1 MRFYST
7 DLPPVLRAIVL
18 LLVLASGTAQAL
30 DSVTLQ
36 LKWRHQFQFAGYY
49 AALEK
54 GYYRD
59 AGLDIK
65 LVEATPAINVVE
77 EVATGRAQYGVG
89 TSELL
94 LARRQLPVIAL
105 AVIFQHSPLILLAR
119 EDKIGNLHQLASQGV
134 MLETHAEE
142 LLAYL
147 RKEGLQPQSLR
158 ILPHSQHISDLIDGK
173 VAAMSAYSTT
183 EPYLLRRAGL
193 RTIEFSPRA
202 VGIDFYGDN
211 LFTSQQELSKHPERV
226 RAFRAASLRGWE
238 YAMKH
243 PDEIIALILARYNTQ
258 GLDRD
263 MLAFEAGRTEQL
275 MQPQLVEIG
284 YMNPGRWQHIA
295 DIYAE
300 LEMQPKGK
308 IPEDF
313 LYSATLQQLPAWL
326 APTAI
331 GAALTILVLSLLIKH
346 NIHLSRQLKREISAQ
361 KEAHRQ
367 LAKSEKHYRFMLE
380 NSADTFWEL
389 DPQFRFTYVSEADH
403 RTRGFEA
410 SEVIGQSLFSMLTPD
425 SLQKVQEGIATR
437 QQAEQQGEATGPMR
451 FEFEMYCNDGST
463 VWAESNSM
471 PLRDTAGNIIG
482 FHGVTRDITEQKR
495 HRNEL
500 QQVNEQLV
508 RQLHEIQELQSRLQE
523 QAIRDALTGLFNRRY
538 LDETLPRE
546 LSRAKRDGYWLSL
559 IMVDIDH
566 FKQVNDTYGH
576 SAGDEVIRSLGVILR
591 QGTREGDIA
600 CRYGGEEFIVALPRM
615 GIEDA
620 LVRAEKWR
628 TEVEA
633 ILVRHG
639 DFNIR
644 FTISAGVSDY
654 PDHASDHEQLIEC
667 ADVALYL
674 SKKNGRNRVNCFDPS
689 VESI

>member
-1 MRFYST
+1 M
-7 DLPPVLRAIVL
+7 LRALVL
-18 LLVLASGTAQAL
+18 LLVLASGAAQAL

-59 AGLDIK
+59 AGLDVK
-65 LVEATPAINVVE
+65 LIEATPATNVVE
-77 EVATGRAQYGVG
+77 EVVAGRAHYGVG

-94 LARRQLPVIAL
+94 LARHQSPVVAL

-119 EDKIGNLHQLASQGV
+119 EDKIGNLHRLAEQKV
-134 MLETHAEE
+134 MLEAHAEE

-147 RKEGLQPQSLR
+147 RKEGLRPESMR
-158 ILPHSQHISDLIDGK
+158 ILPHSQNISDLIDGNI
-173 VAAMSAYSTT
+173 AAMSAYSTT
-183 EPYLLRRAGL
+183 EPYFVRRAGL

-258 GLDRD
+258 GLERG

-275 MQPQLVEIG
+275 IQPQLVEVG

-295 DIYAE
+295 NTYAE
-300 LEMQPKGK
+300 LEMQPAGK
-308 IPEDF
+308 LPDDF
-313 LYSATLQQLPAWL
+313 LYSGAAPQPLPTWL
-326 APTAI
+326 TPTAI
-331 GAALTILVLSLLIKH
+331 FAALTILALSFLVQR
-346 NIHLSRQLKREISAQ
+346 NIRLSRQLKLEIAAEEDANR
-361 KEAHRQ
+361 KLARQ
-367 LAKSEKHYRFMLE
+367 L
-380 NSADTFWEL
+380 
-389 DPQFRFTYVSEADH
+389 Q
-403 RTRGFEA
+403 
-410 SEVIGQSLFSMLTPD
+410 
-425 SLQKVQEGIATR
+425 
-437 QQAEQQGEATGPMR
+437 
-451 FEFEMYCNDGST
+451 
-463 VWAESNSM
+463 
-471 PLRDTAGNIIG
+471 
-482 FHGVTRDITEQKR
+482 
-495 HRNEL
+495 
-500 QQVNEQLV
+500 
-508 RQLHEIQELQSRLQE
+508 EIQELQSRLQE

-546 LSRAKRDGYWLSL
+546 LSRAKRDGYPLAL

-566 FKQVNDTYGH
+566 FKQINDTYGH
-576 SAGDEVIRSLGVILR
+576 SAGDEVIRSLSTILR
-591 QGTREGDIA
+591 QGAREGDIV
-600 CRYGGEEFIVALPRM
+600 CRYGGEEFIIALPRM
-615 GIEDA
+615 NVEAA

-639 DFNIR
+639 HFDIR
-644 FTISAGVSDY
+644 FTISAGASGY
-654 PDHASDHEQLIEC
+654 PDHGTEHENLIEC
-667 ADVALYL
+667 ADLALYI
-674 SKKNGRNRVNCFDPS
+674 SKKDGRNRVTHFNPS
-689 VESI
+689 AESI

>member
-1 MRFYST
+1 M
-7 DLPPVLRAIVL
+7 LRAIVL

-30 DSVTLQ
+30 DNVTLQ

-49 AALEK
+49 TALEK

-59 AGLDIK
+59 AGLDVK

-119 EDKIGNLHQLASQGV
+119 EDKIGNLHQLAGQGV

-147 RKEGLQPQSLR
+147 RKEGLQPRSLR

-331 GAALTILVLSLLIKH
+331 GAALTILVLSLLIKR

-410 SEVIGQSLFSMLTPD
+410 SEVIGQSLFSMLPPD

-437 QQAEQQGEATGPMR
+437 QQAEQQGEATGSMR

-495 HRNEL
+495 HRTKL
-500 QQVNEQLV
+500 LQVNEQLV

-576 SAGDEVIRSLGVILR
+576 SAGDEVIRSLGAILR

-644 FTISAGVSDY
+644 FTISAGVSGY
-654 PDHASDHEQLIEC
+654 PDQASDHEQLIEC